1 MLESLWD
8 GIRDLWVAGGFV
20 MPPLLG
26 LTVVLWYAL
35 GWRALGLRRGDRRSL
50 ADLLDRARDG
60 EELSASGVVTRAVMS
75 LVDADAAGPGAS
87 VTALRA
93 HLAAPRADVRVGQT
107 LVRSIVAVAPL
118 LGLLGTVTGMIETFR
133 SLGEMELFTQG
144 GGVAGGIGE
153 ALLTTQMGLA
163 VAVPGV
169 VVGRLLDRRQAVLEG
184 ELEQLEELAR
194 VPARVAA

>member
-1 MLESLWD
+1 MLEALWD

-20 MPPLLG
+20 MPPLFA
-26 LTVVLWYAL
+26 LTAALWYAL
-35 GWRALGLRRGDRRSL
+35 GWRLLALRRGD
-50 ADLLDRARDG
+50 
-60 EELSASGVVTRAVMS
+60 TRALIEV
-75 LVDADAAGPGAS
+75 LVAGRAGAPLSEDGIVTGAVLALVRAGTDGPGAS
-87 VTALRA
+87 VPALRA
-93 HLAAPRADVRVGQT
+93 HLAGPRAAVRTGQT

-163 VAVPGV
+163 VSVPGLI
-169 VVGRLLDRRQAVLEG
+169 VGRLLDRKQVVLED
-184 ELEQLEELAR
+184 ELDQLEELAR
-194 VPARVAA
+194 TPAREAA

>member
-1 MLESLWD
+1 MLDALID
-8 GIRDLWVAGGFV
+8 GIRELWAAGGFV
-20 MPPLLG
+20 MPPLFL
-26 LTVVLWYAL
+26 LTAALWYAL
-35 GWRALGLRRGDRRSL
+35 GWRLLALRRGDRRPIIQLLVAGRAGEALREDGVLTSAVAAL
-50 ADLLDRARDG
+50 VRAGAD
-60 EELSASGVVTRAVMS
+60 
-75 LVDADAAGPGAS
+75 GPGAS
-87 VTALRA
+87 LPALRV
-93 HLAAPRADVRVGQT
+93 HLAGPRAAVRTGQK

-163 VAVPGV
+163 VSVPGLI
-169 VVGRLLDRRQAVLEG
+169 VGRLLDRRQVVRED

-194 VPARVAA
+194 TPAREAA

>member
-1 MLESLWD
+1 MLDPLWD
-8 GIRDLWVAGGFV
+8 GIRHLWDAGGFV

-26 LTVVLWYAL
+26 LTVVLWYTL
-35 GWRALGLRRGDRRSL
+35 GWRLVTLRRGDRRS
-50 ADLLDRARDG
+50 AAELLEQARIG
-60 EELSASGVVTRAVMS
+60 ASSKGGGVVTRSV
-75 LVDADAAGPGAS
+75 AALLAAGATGPGAS
-87 VTALRA
+87 STAARA
-93 HLAAPRADVRVGQT
+93 ALAEPRAGLRTGQT

-133 SLGEMELFTQG
+133 SLGEMQLFTQG

-184 ELEQLEELAR
+184 DLDQLEGLAC
-194 VPARVAA
+194 VPAREAA